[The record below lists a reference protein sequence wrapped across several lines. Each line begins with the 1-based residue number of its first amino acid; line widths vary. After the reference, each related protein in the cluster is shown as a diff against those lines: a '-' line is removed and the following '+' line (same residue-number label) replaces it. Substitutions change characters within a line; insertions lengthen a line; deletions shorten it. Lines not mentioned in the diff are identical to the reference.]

1 MARSKTAKQDTGAAA
16 GAEVED
22 KEQGNPPTPPPS
34 APRFRYVGPAGSE
47 ITIPAH
53 NVTFRPLE
61 MTEAQIGRL
70 IKNHPALAR
79 YWEDGETAS

>member
-1 MARSKTAKQDTGAAA
+1 MARSKTAKKDTGAAA

-47 ITIPAH
+47 IVSPTH

-70 IKNHPALAR
+70 IKTHPALAR